1 MGDQEAQASA
11 AMPTAP
17 WGCWDRCLGGRGPGT
32 SVTGL
37 GPPIRPFIGAHSWAV
52 GLPKGS
58 HSGAGPGTAGA
69 FGAGPGAASTK
80 DGPNGVCM

>member
-1 MGDQEAQASA
+1 MQ
-11 AMPTAP
+11 TAP
-17 WGCWDRCLGGRGPGT
+17 LELLGSVLGGRGPGT

-58 HSGAGPGTAGA
+58 HSEAGPGTAGA
-69 FGAGPGAASTK
+69 VGAGPGAASTK
-80 DGPNGVCM
+80 DGPSSVCM